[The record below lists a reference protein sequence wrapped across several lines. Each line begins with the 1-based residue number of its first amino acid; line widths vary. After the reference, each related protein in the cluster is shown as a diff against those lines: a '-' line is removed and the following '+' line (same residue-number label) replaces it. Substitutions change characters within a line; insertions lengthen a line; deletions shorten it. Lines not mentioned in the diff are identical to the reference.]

1 MHVSTAWTDVLSQ
14 GRNGEPTSH
23 PLMNV
28 QLKNLF
34 LLCQSHRRFAWHILC
49 MYFWSFVSFLGRHC
63 AVFSY
68 STPVKLCEW
77 HISLG
82 IPTFCAIILMVTCW
96 LSTTIWWTSATFSSV
111 VTACEGTGHSS
122 SLGLSL
128 PCLISAT
135 HSCVWWYIT
144 LQSLHHILMNILT
157 RYPPFWDVQVHGC
170 VLNSLHLWINHH
182 VVYCRSW
189 RKEKI
194 VWKTETQL
202 EIKTK
207 VQPNYMTPL

>member
-157 RYPPFWDVQVHGC
+157 QYPPFLRCTGSRLC
-170 VLNSLHLWINHH
+170 AEFPAPLNKSPCCLLP
-182 VVYCRSW
+182 
-189 RKEKI
+189 
-194 VWKTETQL
+194 QL
-202 EIKTK
+202 AERENWLKDWNSVGNKNKST
-207 VQPNYMTPL
+207 T